1 MKETKSSLILKKTS
15 HKMSNTNEM
24 TLIASKGTLD
34 WAYPP
39 FILAS
44 TGIAMGKEV
53 TVFCTFY
60 GLNLLLKDLSHLRIS
75 PQGNPDMP
83 MKMPFGPKWF
93 QAIDFGPKIPNLLW
107 NIPGLEFFATQM
119 MKKTFKNNGMA
130 TIEELREICIDMGVK
145 FIACEMTMGMFGFSR
160 EDFIEGIE
168 FAGAATYLD
177 VAHKSS
183 QDLFI

>member
-1 MKETKSSLILKKTS
+1 
-15 HKMSNTNEM
+15 MSETNEM

-39 FILAS
+39 LILAS
-44 TGIAMGKEV
+44 TGITMGKEV
-53 TVFCTFY
+53 SVFCTFY

-93 QAIDFGPKIPNLLW
+93 QGINFGPKIPNIMW
-107 NIPGLEFFATQM
+107 NIPGLELFATSM
-119 MKKTFKNNGMA
+119 MKKTMKNNGIA
-130 TIEELREICIDMGVK
+130 TIEELREICIEMGVK
-145 FIACEMTMGMFGFSR
+145 FIACEMTIGMFGFAR

-177 VAHKSS
+177 VAHTAN

>member
-1 MKETKSSLILKKTS
+1 
-15 HKMSNTNEM
+15 MSDLNEM

-44 TGIAMGKEV
+44 SGVAMGKEV

-83 MKMPFGPKWF
+83 MKMPFGPKWC
-93 QAIDFGPKIPNLLW
+93 QAIDFGPNLPNLLW
-107 NIPGLEFFATQM
+107 NIPGLEFFATQIM
-119 MKKTFKNNGMA
+119 TLNFKNNGMA

-160 EDFIEGIE
+160 GDFIEGIE
-168 FAGAATYLD
+168 FAGADTYLE
-177 VAHKSS
+177 VAHNSN

>member
-1 MKETKSSLILKKTS
+1 
-15 HKMSNTNEM
+15 MSESNEM

-44 TGIAMGKEV
+44 TGIAMGKHV

-93 QAIDFGPKIPNLLW
+93 QSIDFGQKIPNFLW
-107 NIPGLEFFATQM
+107 SIPGLELFATKM

-130 TIEELREICIDMGVK
+130 SIEELRKICIEMGVK

-177 VAHKSS
+177 VAHKSN

>member
-1 MKETKSSLILKKTS
+1 
-15 HKMSNTNEM
+15 
-24 TLIASKGTLD
+24 
-34 WAYPP
+34 
-39 FILAS
+39 
-44 TGIAMGKEV
+44 MGKHV

-119 MKKTFKNNGMA
+119 MKMTFKNNGMA

-145 FIACEMTMGMFGFSR
+145 FIACEMTIGMYRFSR
-160 EDFIEGIE
+160 GDYIERIE

-177 VAHKSS
+177 VAHNSN

>member
-1 MKETKSSLILKKTS
+1 MTS
-15 HKMSNTNEM
+15 DPNEM

-93 QAIDFGPKIPNLLW
+93 QSIDFGPKIPNIIW
-107 NIPGLEFFATQM
+107 NIPGFELFATKM
-119 MKKTFKNNGMA
+119 MKKTFQYNGMA
-130 TIEELREICIDMGVK
+130 TIEELRSICVEMGVK

-160 EDFIEGIE
+160 DEFIEGIE

-177 VAHKSS
+177 VAQKSS

>member
-1 MKETKSSLILKKTS
+1 MMEIKSSLIFKKINLPKQ
-15 HKMSNTNEM
+15 KMPNSKEM
-24 TLIASKGTLD
+24 TVIASKGTLD

-83 MKMPFGPKWF
+83 MKNAIWPK
-93 QAIDFGPKIPNLLW
+93 
-107 NIPGLEFFATQM
+107 
-119 MKKTFKNNGMA
+119 
-130 TIEELREICIDMGVK
+130 V
-145 FIACEMTMGMFGFSR
+145 
-160 EDFIEGIE
+160 
-168 FAGAATYLD
+168 
-177 VAHKSS
+177 VSS
-183 QDLFI
+183 YRF

>member
-1 MKETKSSLILKKTS
+1 
-15 HKMSNTNEM
+15 
-24 TLIASKGTLD
+24 
-34 WAYPP
+34 
-39 FILAS
+39 
-44 TGIAMGKEV
+44 
-53 TVFCTFY
+53 
-60 GLNLLLKDLSHLRIS
+60 LLKDLSHLRIS

-119 MKKTFKNNGMA
+119 MKRTFKNNGMA

-160 EDFIEGIE
+160 GDFIEGIE

-177 VAHKSS
+177 VAHNSN